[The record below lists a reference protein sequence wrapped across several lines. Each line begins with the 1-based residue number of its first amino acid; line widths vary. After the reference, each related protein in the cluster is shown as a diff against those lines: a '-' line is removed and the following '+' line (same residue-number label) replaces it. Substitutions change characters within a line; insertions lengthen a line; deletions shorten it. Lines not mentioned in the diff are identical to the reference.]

1 MRGIH
6 AGSTWRLL
14 ALPLVTV
21 LLATLL
27 LTAACGSGDDDDDAD
42 DGGAPAAEQPSDKD
56 DDGADDADA
65 SDDNGGGTGDGG
77 ELKTLA
83 ELFLELLG
91 EGGAAALPDAG
102 ADLFHGDPT
111 IMPVRQD
118 ATVDIASWGVG
129 RLDLSGPLGGTVV
142 GPGGALACGTAEADL
157 TIVCAGQE
165 PLPDEYIVVFATYRD
180 DVPTAD
186 ALNVRTYWV
195 MFEDGDPAN
204 DFKALPQFANDVL
217 GDSDRQY
224 WLDWD
229 GEAWSLFVTAGPQLG
244 DAPSGAFAVIAGR
257 TVAVLIPASEAPQG
271 AGESVGVSAYSGP
284 LANPYGTQATSD
296 RAPGAQQPLLALTD
310 AIVWTLP

>member
-1 MRGIH
+1 MRGILV
-6 AGSTWRLL
+6 GSTWRLL
-14 ALPLVTV
+14 AV
-21 LLATLL
+21 LLATLV
-27 LTAACGSGDDDDDAD
+27 LTAACGGGNDDDDDSD
-42 DGGAPAAEQPSDKD
+42 DGGGPAAEQPAD
-56 DDGADDADA
+56 DADNADDTADDADA
-65 SDDNGGGTGDGG
+65 SDDDGGGMGDGG

-91 EGGAAALPDAG
+91 EGGAAALPDDG
-102 ADLFHGDPT
+102 QDLFHGDPT
-111 IMPVRQD
+111 ITPVRQD

-142 GPGGALACGTAEADL
+142 GPGGALACGTAEAGL
-157 TIVCAGQE
+157 TVVCAGQE
-165 PLPDEYIVVFATYRD
+165 PVPDEYVVVFATYRD
-180 DVPTAD
+180 NVPTAD

-224 WLDWD
+224 WLNWD
-229 GEAWSLFVTAGPQLG
+229 GQAWSLIVTTGPVLG
-244 DAPSGAFAVIAGR
+244 DAPSGAFAVITGP

-284 LANPYGTQATSD
+284 LVNPYGTSATSD
-296 RAPGAQQPLLALTD
+296 RAPGAQEPLLALTD
-310 AIVWTLP
+310 AIIWTLP